1 MAEDG
6 DLKTFNAAKEIA
18 HHRDLSLMINYMHA
32 TIQARTGSTSLKSH
46 LEMTNKEKRLSQVK
60 GLLAMIHADRDLVQ
74 LSRWRVRRKGET
86 DWSKKNPTPE
96 DKAANPLEDFDCDYK
111 NLMIIKEKLMA
122 CEKDI
127 IHADITPTLKDDFI
141 AKRDIDGEEQWDL
154 TDNFHEMMEELED
167 IYEELEGIMYI
178 NEIISTG
185 LQQDEELTYK
195 EQELAFIERVQD
207 A

>member
-1 MAEDG
+1 
-6 DLKTFNAAKEIA
+6 
-18 HHRDLSLMINYMHA
+18 
-32 TIQARTGSTSLKSH
+32 
-46 LEMTNKEKRLSQVK
+46 
-60 GLLAMIHADRDLVQ
+60 
-74 LSRWRVRRKGET
+74 
-86 DWSKKNPTPE
+86 
-96 DKAANPLEDFDCDYK
+96 
-111 NLMIIKEKLMA
+111 MIIKEKLMA